1 MEVRGQE
8 ALVKHSNNCI
18 DRQVVAENSAMEYRD
33 RGGSFPQQQPPPVI
47 QNPQQTLEQ
56 QKCLQEMLR
65 NVRIIAKPKECATL
79 VNNILNKQYDVVA
92 VDAEGVNLG
101 PKGPMTLLQIATP
114 EKQVYIFDLLSNPA
128 LLVEGKLKEILESE
142 KLLKVMHDCRNDS
155 AALYHQFGITLK
167 NVFDT
172 QAAHAVL
179 QQQDHAKPVYKV
191 KNISLATL
199 CEMYGG
205 PLNPRRDQMKAL
217 YR

>member
-1 MEVRGQE
+1 
-8 ALVKHSNNCI
+8 
-18 DRQVVAENSAMEYRD
+18 MEYRE
-33 RGGSFPQQQPPPVI
+33 RGGAGAYPHQAPAIV

-79 VNNILNKQYDVVA
+79 VHNLLNKQYESVT

-101 PKGPMTLLQIATP
+101 PKGPMTLLQVATP
-114 EKQVYIFDLLSNPA
+114 DRQVYLFDLLSNPA
-128 LLVEGKLKEILESE
+128 LLQEGKLRELLESE
-142 KLLKVMHDCRNDS
+142 RLVKVMHDCRNDS

-199 CEMYGG
+199 CDMYGG
-205 PLNPRRDQMKAL
+205 PVNPRRDQMKAL